1 MSLWN
6 NTDEAGS
13 KPKFLN
19 VADAAETFGVS
30 VDEALE
36 ATNRAKGIKTPG
48 WVKTF
53 TYTDAQGNVRNKTET
68 LVAFGG
74 QMTGDVDALPQVATL
89 VISAQP
95 LAAAALEGET
105 AVFSVTA
112 TASVGTLSYQWE
124 KQEAGAGAFTPIVG
138 ATASSYTTPV
148 LTVADDNTDVY
159 RVVVSGSLSAAPV
172 TSDPAVLTVTL
183 V

>member
-6 NTDEAGS
+6 NTDAELS
-13 KPKFLN
+13 KPKFLS
-19 VADAAETFGVS
+19 VADAAQTIGVS
-30 VDEALE
+30 IDEALE

-68 LVAFGG
+68 LVAFAGAL
-74 QMTGDVDALPQVATL
+74 TGDNDVVPQVATIT
-89 VISAQP
+89 ISAQP
-95 LAAAALEGET
+95 ANVSVLEGEV

-124 KQEAGAGAFTPIVG
+124 KQEAGAGAWVAITG
-138 ATASSYTTPV
+138 ATSATYTTPETV
-148 LTVADDNTDVY
+148 LADDDTDAY
-159 RVVVSGSLSAAPV
+159 RVIVSGSLSAAPV
-172 TSDPAVLTVTL
+172 TSDTAVLTVTL

>member
-30 VDEALE
+30 IDEAQNV
-36 ATNRAKGIKTPG
+36 TNRAKGIKTPG

-53 TYTDAQGNVRNKTET
+53 SYTDAQGNVRNKTET

-74 QMTGDVDALPQVATL
+74 TMTGDVDVLPPAATIT
-89 VISAQP
+89 ISAQP
-95 LAAAALEGET
+95 QSVSVVEGLTAL
-105 AVFSVTA
+105 FSVTA
-112 TASVGTLSYQWE
+112 TASAGVLSYQWE
-124 KQEAGAGAFTPIVG
+124 KQEAGAGEWTPIVG
-138 ATASSYTTPV
+138 ATSATYETAATV
-148 LTVADDNTDVY
+148 LADDDTDAY

-172 TSDPAVLTVTL
+172 TSDAAVLTVTL